1 MLYIKRLYFKQYEI
15 LTKVRSKNMSKLA
28 RATFGLMVATIIAK
42 ILGFGRELV
51 LAAGYGASI
60 YSDAYV
66 TAMNIPQV
74 IFAIIGSTLA
84 TVLIPMYMEVHN
96 NEGEDTSLKFI
107 NNVFNLV
114 VLACIVLSIL
124 GFIFTKQIVN
134 VFAVGYEGEVL
145 QVAINFTRITI
156 IGIVFTGL
164 SYVMT
169 SYLQIKNDFI
179 MPGLSSV
186 PKNIIIIV
194 ATILSI
200 KHGPYLMIWGT
211 LIGMASEFLFQL
223 PFAIKNGYK
232 YIPVIDFKDKYIKK
246 MAWLIMPVL
255 IGVAVNQINTLV
267 DRTLAST
274 LPTGT
279 VSALNYSNKLTSF
292 VIAIFITSIS
302 SVIYPMLSQLSSENN
317 TERFV
322 SSVIKSINCVIILVM
337 PITVGTIVLSL
348 PIVRVLFER
357 GAFDADATYLTAL
370 ALAMYSI
377 GMVAYGLR
385 DVLGK
390 IFYSLQDT
398 KTPMVNGVIA
408 MGMNMIMDVIFI
420 KLWGLAGL
428 TLATSL
434 SSIVCIMLLF
444 KSLKK
449 KMAYFGQDK
458 IAKATFKS
466 FIASLIMGAAAYYS
480 YHYMMQFTHT
490 GGEAEFMVLMMA
502 VIIGVVVYGGL
513 VILFKVD
520 EIKIVTDVLKR
531 RWQINR

>member
-1 MLYIKRLYFKQYEI
+1 
-15 LTKVRSKNMSKLA
+15 MSKLA

-51 LAAGYGASI
+51 LAAGYGTSI

-84 TVLIPMYMEVHN
+84 TVLIPMYMEVN
-96 NEGEDTSLKFI
+96 SDEGEEKSLKFI

-114 VLACIVLSIL
+114 IIACIVLSVL
-124 GFIFTKQIVN
+124 GFMFTEQIVN
-134 VFAVGYEGEVL
+134 VFAVGYEGEAL

-156 IGIVFTGL
+156 LGIVFTGL

-179 MPGLSSV
+179 MPGISSV
-186 PKNIIIIV
+186 PKNVIIIV
-194 ATILSI
+194 SILLSM
-200 KHGPYLMIWGT
+200 KYGPYLMIWGT
-211 LIGMASEFLFQL
+211 LLGMASEFLFQL
-223 PFAIKNGYK
+223 PYAIKAGYK
-232 YIPVIDFKDKYIKK
+232 YIPTIDIKDKYIKK

-255 IGVAVNQINTLV
+255 IGVAVNQVNTLV

-274 LPTGT
+274 LPVGT
-279 VSALNYSNKLTSF
+279 VSALNYSNILTSF

-302 SVIYPMLSQLSSENN
+302 SVIYPILSQLSSENN
-317 TERFV
+317 KERFT
-322 SSVIKSINCVIILVM
+322 SSVIKSINCVIILVL
-337 PITVGTIVLSL
+337 PITIGTMVLSL

-357 GAFDADATYLTAL
+357 GAFDVNATYLTSL

-408 MGMNMIMDVIFI
+408 MGLNMVMDVIFI
-420 KLWGLAGL
+420 KFWGLAGL

-434 SSIVCIMLLF
+434 SSIACIILLF
-444 KSLKK
+444 RSLKK
-449 KMAYFGQDK
+449 KIGYFGQDK
-458 IAKATFKS
+458 IIKATVKS
-466 FIASLIMGAAAYYS
+466 FVASLVMGIVAYYS
-480 YHYMMQFTHT
+480 YHYMIRFTHT
-490 GGEAEFMVLMMA
+490 GGEAEFIVLFLA
-502 VIIGVVVYGGL
+502 VLLAATVYGGL
-513 VILFKVD
+513 LMLFNVN
-520 EIKIVTDVLKR
+520 EIRIVTDVVK
-531 RWQINR
+531 NRLNKNK

>member
-1 MLYIKRLYFKQYEI
+1 
-15 LTKVRSKNMSKLA
+15 MSKLA

-51 LAAGYGASI
+51 LAAGYGTSI

-84 TVLIPMYMEVHN
+84 TVLIPMYMEVHSE
-96 NEGEDTSLKFI
+96 EGEKASLKFI

-114 VLACIVLSIL
+114 ILACIVLSVL
-124 GFIFTKQIVN
+124 GFVFTKQIVN
-134 VFAVGYEGEVL
+134 VFAVGYEGEAL

-156 IGIVFTGL
+156 LGIVFTGL

-194 ATILSI
+194 ATLLSI

-211 LIGMASEFLFQL
+211 LIGMASEFVFQL
-223 PFAIKNGYK
+223 PYAIKKGYR
-232 YIPVIDFKDKYIKK
+232 YVPVIDIKDKYIKK

-255 IGVAVNQINTLV
+255 IGVAVNQVNTLV

-274 LPTGT
+274 LPVGT

-317 TERFV
+317 QERFTA
-322 SSVIKSINCVIILVM
+322 SVIKSINCVIILVL
-337 PITVGTIVLSL
+337 PITVGTIVLAL

-357 GAFDADATYLTAL
+357 GAFDANGTYLTAL

-398 KTPMVNGVIA
+398 KTPMINGAIA
-408 MGMNMIMDVIFI
+408 MIMNIVLNII
-420 KLWGLAGL
+420 LVKYLQLAGL
-428 TLATSL
+428 ALATSI
-434 SSIVCIMLLF
+434 SAIVCIFLLF
-444 KSLKK
+444 GSLKK
-449 KMAYFGQDK
+449 KIGYFGQDK
-458 IAKATFKS
+458 IIKTTIKSIVAAVVMGIVTYFVYNIVSNLLGLGFAKEAV
-466 FIASLIMGAAAYYS
+466 SLAISVGVGAITY
-480 YHYMMQFTHT
+480 
-490 GGEAEFMVLMMA
+490 GIL
-502 VIIGVVVYGGL
+502 VVVL
-513 VILFKVD
+513 KVD
-520 EIKIVTDVLKR
+520 EINVITDVMKKKLNKVA
-531 RWQINR
+531 

>member
-1 MLYIKRLYFKQYEI
+1 
-15 LTKVRSKNMSKLA
+15 MSKLA

-51 LAAGYGASI
+51 LAAGYGTSI

-84 TVLIPMYMEVHN
+84 TVLIPMYMEVHSE
-96 NEGEDTSLKFI
+96 EGEKASLKFI

-114 VLACIVLSIL
+114 ILACIVLSVL
-124 GFIFTKQIVN
+124 GFVFTKQIVN
-134 VFAVGYEGEVL
+134 VFAVGYEGEAL

-156 IGIVFTGL
+156 LGIVFTGL

-194 ATILSI
+194 ATLLSI

-211 LIGMASEFLFQL
+211 LIGMASEFIFQL
-223 PFAIKNGYK
+223 PYAIKKGYR
-232 YIPVIDFKDKYIKK
+232 YVPVIDIKDKYIKK

-255 IGVAVNQINTLV
+255 IGVAVNQVNTLV

-274 LPTGT
+274 LPVGT

-317 TERFV
+317 QERFTA
-322 SSVIKSINCVIILVM
+322 SVIKSINCVIILVL
-337 PITVGTIVLSL
+337 PITVGTIVLAL

-357 GAFDADATYLTAL
+357 GAFDANGTYLTAL

-398 KTPMVNGVIA
+398 KTPMINGVIA
-408 MGMNMIMDVIFI
+408 MGVNMVMDVVFI
-420 KLWGLAGL
+420 QFWGLAGL

-434 SSIVCIMLLF
+434 SSIACIMLLF
-444 KSLKK
+444 RSLKK
-449 KMAYFGQDK
+449 KMGYFGQDK
-458 IAKATFKS
+458 IMKATLKS
-466 FIASLIMGAAAYYS
+466 LAASLVMGVVSYYS
-480 YHYMMQFTHT
+480 YHYMMRFTST
-490 GGEAEFMVLMMA
+490 GGEREFVVLMIA
-502 VIIGVVVYGGL
+502 VILSAGVYGGL
-513 VILFKVD
+513 VILFRVD
-520 EIKIVTDVLKR
+520 EIRIVTDVIKNRLKKVS
-531 RWQINR
+531 

>member
-1 MLYIKRLYFKQYEI
+1 
-15 LTKVRSKNMSKLA
+15 MSKLA

-51 LAAGYGASI
+51 LAAGYGTSI
-60 YSDAYV
+60 YSDAYI

-84 TVLIPMYMEVHN
+84 TVLIPMYMEVHSK
-96 NEGEDTSLKFI
+96 EGEKGSLKFI

-114 VLACIVLSIL
+114 IIGCILLSVL
-124 GFIFTKQIVN
+124 GFMFTEEIVN
-134 VFAVGYEGEVL
+134 VFAIGYEGEAL

-156 IGIVFTGL
+156 LGITFTGL

-169 SYLQIKNDFI
+169 SYLQIKNDFV

-186 PKNIIIIV
+186 PKNVIIIV
-194 ATILSI
+194 ATLLSI

-223 PFAIKNGYK
+223 PFAIKRGYK
-232 YIPVIDFKDKYIKK
+232 YVPVVGVRDKYIKK
-246 MAWLIMPVL
+246 MAWLIGPVL
-255 IGVAVNQINTLV
+255 IGVAVNQVNTLV

-274 LPTGT
+274 LPVGT
-279 VSALNYSNKLTSF
+279 VSALNYSNKLISF
-292 VIAIFITSIS
+292 VVAIFITSIS
-302 SVIYPMLSQLSSENN
+302 SVIYPILSQLSHDNN
-317 TERFV
+317 KERFI
-322 SSVIKSINCVIILVM
+322 SSVIKSINCVIILIL
-337 PITVGTIVLSL
+337 PITVGTMVLSL

-357 GAFDADATYLTAL
+357 GAFDERGTSLTAI
-370 ALAMYSI
+370 ALTMYSI

-408 MGMNMIMDVIFI
+408 MGVNMVMDVVFI
-420 KLWGLAGL
+420 KFWGLGGL

-434 SSIVCIMLLF
+434 SSMACIMLLF
-444 KSLKK
+444 RSLKK
-449 KMAYFGQDK
+449 KIGYFGQDK
-458 IAKATFKS
+458 IVKATVKS
-466 FIASLIMGAAAYYS
+466 LVASLVMGVVSYYS
-480 YHYMMQFTHT
+480 YNYMMRFTHT
-490 GGEAEFMVLMMA
+490 GGESEFFVLCVA
-502 VIIGVVVYGGL
+502 IVLGAAIYGGL

-520 EIKIVTDVLKR
+520 EIRIVTDVVKR
-531 RWQINR
+531 KLSKKS

>member
-1 MLYIKRLYFKQYEI
+1 
-15 LTKVRSKNMSKLA
+15 MSKLA

-51 LAAGYGASI
+51 LAAGYGTSI

-84 TVLIPMYMEVHN
+84 TVLIPMYMEVHSM
-96 NEGEDTSLKFI
+96 EGEERSLKFI

-114 VLACIVLSIL
+114 VIACIVLSIL
-124 GFIFTKQIVN
+124 GFIFTEQIVN
-134 VFAVGYEGEVL
+134 VFAVGYEGKALE
-145 QVAINFTRITI
+145 VAINFTRITI
-156 IGIVFTGL
+156 LGIVFTGL

-169 SYLQIKNDFI
+169 SYLQIKN

-186 PKNIIIIV
+186 PKNVIIIV
-194 ATILSI
+194 ATLLSI

-223 PFAIKNGYK
+223 PYANKAGYK
-232 YIPVIDFKDKYIKK
+232 YVPIINIKDKYIKK

-255 IGVAVNQINTLV
+255 IGVAVNQVNTLV

-274 LPTGT
+274 LPVGT

-302 SVIYPMLSQLSSENN
+302 SVIYPILSQLSSENN
-317 TERFV
+317 KERFT
-322 SSVIKSINCVIILVM
+322 SSVIKSINCVIILVL
-337 PITVGTIVLSL
+337 PITVGTIVLAL

-357 GAFDADATYLTAL
+357 GAFGTNATYLTAL

-408 MGMNMIMDVIFI
+408 MAMNMIMDVVFI
-420 KLWGLAGL
+420 KFWGLAGL

-434 SSIVCIMLLF
+434 SSMACIMLLF
-444 KSLKK
+444 RSLKK
-449 KMAYFGQDK
+449 KIGYFGQDK
-458 IAKATFKS
+458 IVRATAKS
-466 FIASLIMGAAAYYS
+466 LVASLIMGAVAYYS
-480 YHYMMQFTHT
+480 YHYMIRFTHT
-490 GGEAEFMVLMMA
+490 GGETEFIVLMVA
-502 VIIGVVVYGGL
+502 VTLAAAVYGGL
-513 VILFKVD
+513 IMLFKVD
-520 EIKIVTDVLKR
+520 EIRIVTDVVKRRLKR
-531 RWQINR
+531 E

>member
-1 MLYIKRLYFKQYEI
+1 
-15 LTKVRSKNMSKLA
+15 MSKLA

-51 LAAGYGASI
+51 LAAGYGTSI
-60 YSDAYV
+60 YSDAYI

-96 NEGEDTSLKFI
+96 EEGEEASLKFI
-107 NNVFNLV
+107 NNVFNIV
-114 VLACIVLSIL
+114 VLACIVLSVL
-124 GFIFTKQIVN
+124 GFIFTEQIVN
-134 VFAVGYEGEVL
+134 VFAVGYEGKALE
-145 QVAINFTRITI
+145 VAINFTRITI

-179 MPGLSSV
+179 TPGLSSV

-194 ATILSI
+194 ATLYSI
-200 KHGPYLMIWGT
+200 KHGPYIMIWGT
-211 LIGMASEFLFQL
+211 LIGMASEFLFQW
-223 PFAIKNGYK
+223 PYSVKKGYK
-232 YIPVIDFKDKYIKK
+232 YIPTISLKDKYIKK
-246 MAWLIMPVL
+246 MGWLIMPVL
-255 IGVAVNQINTLV
+255 IGVAVNQVNTLV

-274 LPTGT
+274 LPVGT

-302 SVIYPMLSQLSSENN
+302 SVIYPILSQLSSENN
-317 TERFV
+317 KDRFIA
-322 SSVIKSINCVIILVM
+322 SVIKSINCVIILVM
-337 PITVGTIVLSL
+337 PITVGTIVLAH

-357 GAFDADATYLTAL
+357 GAFDAKGTYMTAV

-408 MGMNMIMDVIFI
+408 MAMNMIMDLIFI
-420 KLWGLAGL
+420 RFWGLGGL

-434 SSIVCIMLLF
+434 SSIICIMLLF
-444 KSLKK
+444 RSLKK
-449 KMAYFGQDK
+449 KMGYFGQDK
-458 IAKATFKS
+458 IFKVTVKS
-466 FIASLIMGAAAYYS
+466 LVASLAMGAVAYYS
-480 YHYMMQFTHT
+480 YNYMMRFTHT
-490 GGEAEFMVLMMA
+490 GGEKEFAVLMIA
-502 VIIGVVVYGGL
+502 ITLAAILYGGL
-513 VILFKVD
+513 IILFKVD
-520 EIKIVTDVLKR
+520 EIKIVTDVVMR
-531 RWQINR
+531 RLNKKIK

>member
-1 MLYIKRLYFKQYEI
+1 
-15 LTKVRSKNMSKLA
+15 MSKLA

-51 LAAGYGASI
+51 LAAGYGTSI

-66 TAMNIPQV
+66 TAMNILQV
-74 IFAIIGSTLA
+74 IFVIIGSALA
-84 TVLIPMYMEVHN
+84 TVLIPMYMEVHSE
-96 NEGEDTSLKFI
+96 EGEVVSLKFI

-114 VLACIVLSIL
+114 ILACIVLSVF
-124 GFIFTKQIVN
+124 GFVFTEQIVKM
-134 VFAVGYEGEVL
+134 FAVGYEGEAL
-145 QVAINFTRITI
+145 TVAINFTRITI
-156 IGIVFTGL
+156 LGIVFTGL

-169 SYLQIKNDFI
+169 SYLQIKNDFV

-200 KHGPYLMIWGT
+200 KYGPYLMIWGT
-211 LIGMASEFLFQL
+211 LVGMASEFLFQL
-223 PFAIKNGYK
+223 PFAVKKGYK
-232 YIPVIDFKDKYIKK
+232 YLPIIDVKDEYIKK
-246 MAWLIMPVL
+246 MAWLIGPVL
-255 IGVAVNQINTLV
+255 IGVAVNQVNTLV

-274 LPTGT
+274 LPVGT

-317 TERFV
+317 KLRFIT
-322 SSVIKSINCVIILVM
+322 SVRKSINCVIILVM
-337 PITVGTIVLSL
+337 PITVGTIVLSQ

-357 GAFDADATYLTAL
+357 GAFDERGTYLTAL

-398 KTPMVNGVIA
+398 KTPMINGVIA
-408 MGMNMIMDVIFI
+408 MGVNMVMDVVFI
-420 KLWGLAGL
+420 QFWGLAGL

-434 SSIVCIMLLF
+434 SSIACIMLLF
-444 KSLKK
+444 RSLKK
-449 KMAYFGQDK
+449 KMDYFGQDK
-458 IAKATFKS
+458 IVKVTMKS
-466 FIASLIMGAAAYYS
+466 LVASVIMGAVAYYS
-480 YHYMMQFTHT
+480 YHYMMRFTHR
-490 GGEAEFMVLMMA
+490 GGEIEFLVLCVA
-502 VIIGVVVYGGL
+502 VVLGAAVYGGL
-513 VILFKVD
+513 VVLFKVD
-520 EIKIVTDVLKR
+520 EVKIVTDVIKR
-531 RWQINR
+531 KLNKSA

>member
-1 MLYIKRLYFKQYEI
+1 
-15 LTKVRSKNMSKLA
+15 MSKLA
-28 RATFGLMVATIIAK
+28 RATFGLMVATILAK

-51 LAAGYGASI
+51 LAAGYGTSI

-66 TAMNIPQV
+66 TAMNIQQV

-84 TVLIPMYMEVHN
+84 TVLIPMYMEVHSE
-96 NEGEDTSLKFI
+96 EGEVVSLKFI

-114 VLACIVLSIL
+114 ILACIVLSVF
-124 GFIFTKQIVN
+124 GFVFTEQIVKM
-134 VFAVGYEGEVL
+134 FAVGYEGEAL
-145 QVAINFTRITI
+145 TVAINFTRITI
-156 IGIVFTGL
+156 LGIVFTGL

-169 SYLQIKNDFI
+169 SYLQIKNDFV

-194 ATILSI
+194 STILSI
-200 KHGPYLMIWGT
+200 KYGPYLMIWGT
-211 LIGMASEFLFQL
+211 LVGMASEFLFQL
-223 PFAIKNGYK
+223 PFAVKKGYK
-232 YIPVIDFKDKYIKK
+232 YLPIIDVKDEYIKK
-246 MAWLIMPVL
+246 MAWLIGPVL
-255 IGVAVNQINTLV
+255 IGVAVNQVNTLV

-274 LPTGT
+274 LPVGT

-317 TERFV
+317 KLRFIT
-322 SSVIKSINCVIILVM
+322 SVRKSINCVIILVM
-337 PITVGTIVLSL
+337 PITVGTIVLSQ

-357 GAFDADATYLTAL
+357 GAFDERGTYLTAL

-398 KTPMVNGVIA
+398 KTPMINGVIA
-408 MGMNMIMDVIFI
+408 MGVNMVMDVVFI
-420 KLWGLAGL
+420 QFWGLAGL

-434 SSIVCIMLLF
+434 SSIACIMLLF
-444 KSLKK
+444 RSLKK
-449 KMAYFGQDK
+449 KMGYFGQDK
-458 IAKATFKS
+458 IVKATVKS
-466 FIASLIMGAAAYYS
+466 LVASVIMGAVAYYS
-480 YHYMMQFTHT
+480 YHYMMGFTHR
-490 GGEAEFMVLMMA
+490 GGETEFLVLCLA
-502 VIIGVVVYGGL
+502 VVLGAAVYGGL
-513 VILFKVD
+513 VVLFKVD
-520 EIKIVTDVLKR
+520 EVKIVTDVIKR
-531 RWQINR
+531 KLNKSA

>member
-1 MLYIKRLYFKQYEI
+1 
-15 LTKVRSKNMSKLA
+15 MSKLA

-51 LAAGYGASI
+51 LAAGYGTSI

-84 TVLIPMYMEVHN
+84 TVLIPMYMEVHSE
-96 NEGEDTSLKFI
+96 EGEVVSLKFI
-107 NNVFNLV
+107 SNVFNLV
-114 VLACIVLSIL
+114 ILACIVLSVF
-124 GFIFTKQIVN
+124 GFVFTEQIVKM
-134 VFAVGYEGEVL
+134 FAVGYEGEAL
-145 QVAINFTRITI
+145 TVAINFTRITI
-156 IGIVFTGL
+156 LGIVFTGL

-169 SYLQIKNDFI
+169 SYLQIKNDFV

-200 KHGPYLMIWGT
+200 KYGPYLMIWGT
-211 LIGMASEFLFQL
+211 LVGMASEFLFQL
-223 PFAIKNGYK
+223 PFAVKKGYK
-232 YIPVIDFKDKYIKK
+232 YLPIIDVKDEYIKK
-246 MAWLIMPVL
+246 MAWLIGPVL
-255 IGVAVNQINTLV
+255 IGVAVNQVNTLV

-274 LPTGT
+274 LPVGT

-317 TERFV
+317 KSRFIT
-322 SSVIKSINCVIILVM
+322 SVRKSINCVIILVM
-337 PITVGTIVLSL
+337 PITVGTIVLSQ
-348 PIVRVLFER
+348 PIIRVLFER
-357 GAFDADATYLTAL
+357 GAFDERGTYLTAL

-408 MGMNMIMDVIFI
+408 MGVNMLMDVVFI
-420 KLWGLAGL
+420 QFWGLAGL

-434 SSIVCIMLLF
+434 SSIACIMLLF
-444 KSLKK
+444 RSLKK
-449 KMAYFGQDK
+449 KMGYFGQDK
-458 IAKATFKS
+458 IVKAMVKS
-466 FIASLIMGAAAYYS
+466 LVASVIMGAVAYYS
-480 YHYMMQFTHT
+480 YYYMMGFTHT
-490 GGEAEFMVLMMA
+490 GGESEFVVLMVA
-502 VIIGVVVYGGL
+502 VTLAAAVYGGL

-520 EIKIVTDVLKR
+520 EIRIVTDVVKR
-531 RWQINR
+531 RLKK

>member
-1 MLYIKRLYFKQYEI
+1 
-15 LTKVRSKNMSKLA
+15 MSKLA

-51 LAAGYGASI
+51 LAAGYGTSI

-84 TVLIPMYMEVHN
+84 TVLIPMYMEVHSE
-96 NEGEDTSLKFI
+96 EGEVVSLKFI

-114 VLACIVLSIL
+114 ILACIVLSVF
-124 GFIFTKQIVN
+124 GFVFTEQIVKM
-134 VFAVGYEGEVL
+134 FAVGYEGEAL
-145 QVAINFTRITI
+145 TVAINFTRITI
-156 IGIVFTGL
+156 LGIVFTGL

-169 SYLQIKNDFI
+169 SYLQIKNDFV

-200 KHGPYLMIWGT
+200 KYGPYLMIWGT
-211 LIGMASEFLFQL
+211 LVGMASEFLFQL
-223 PFAIKNGYK
+223 PFAVKKGYK
-232 YIPVIDFKDKYIKK
+232 YLPIIDVKDEYIKK
-246 MAWLIMPVL
+246 MAWLIGPVL
-255 IGVAVNQINTLV
+255 IGVAVNQVNTLV

-274 LPTGT
+274 LPVGT

-317 TERFV
+317 KLRFIT
-322 SSVIKSINCVIILVM
+322 SVRKSINCVIILVM
-337 PITVGTIVLSL
+337 PITVGTIVLSQ

-357 GAFDADATYLTAL
+357 GAFDERGTYLTAL

-408 MGMNMIMDVIFI
+408 MGVNMVMDVVFI
-420 KLWGLAGL
+420 QFWGLAGL

-434 SSIVCIMLLF
+434 SSIACIMLLF
-444 KSLKK
+444 RSLRK
-449 KMAYFGQDK
+449 KMGYFGQDK
-458 IAKATFKS
+458 IVKATLKS
-466 FIASLIMGAAAYYS
+466 LVASVIMGVVAYYS
-480 YHYMMQFTHT
+480 YHYMMGFTHG
-490 GGEAEFMVLMMA
+490 GGETEFLVLCVA
-502 VIIGVVVYGGL
+502 VVLGAAVYGGL
-513 VILFKVD
+513 VVLFKVD
-520 EIKIVTDVLKR
+520 EVKIVTDVIKR
-531 RWQINR
+531 KLNKSA

>member
-1 MLYIKRLYFKQYEI
+1 
-15 LTKVRSKNMSKLA
+15 MSKLA

-51 LAAGYGASI
+51 LAAGYGTSI

-84 TVLIPMYMEVHN
+84 TVLIPMYMEVH
-96 NEGEDTSLKFI
+96 GEDGDEGALKFI

-114 VLACIVLSIL
+114 VLACIILSVL

-134 VFAVGYEGEVL
+134 VFAVGYEGQALE
-145 QVAINFTRITI
+145 VAINFTRITI
-156 IGIVFTGL
+156 LGIVFTGL

-169 SYLQIKNDFI
+169 SYLQIKNDF
-179 MPGLSSV
+179 MTPGFSSV

-194 ATILSI
+194 ATLLSI

-211 LIGMASEFLFQL
+211 LIGMASEFIFQL
-223 PFAIKNGYK
+223 PFAIKKGYK
-232 YIPVIDFKDKYIKK
+232 YVPVIDLKDKYIKK
-246 MAWLIMPVL
+246 MSWLIAPVL
-255 IGVAVNQINTLV
+255 IGVAVNQVNTLV

-274 LPTGT
+274 LPVGT
-279 VSALNYSNKLTSF
+279 VSALNYSNKLNSF

-317 TERFV
+317 KERFV
-322 SSVIKSINCVIILVM
+322 ASVIKSINCVIILVL
-337 PITVGTIVLSL
+337 PITVGTIVLAL

-357 GAFDADATYLTAL
+357 GAFDANGTYLTAL

-408 MGMNMIMDVIFI
+408 MGVNMIMDVVFI
-420 KLWGLAGL
+420 QFWGLAGL

-434 SSIVCIMLLF
+434 SSMACIMLLF
-444 KSLKK
+444 RSLRK
-449 KMAYFGQDK
+449 KMGYYGQDK
-458 IAKATFKS
+458 IIKAAGKS
-466 FIASLIMGAAAYYS
+466 FLASLIMGAVSYYT
-480 YHYMMQFTHT
+480 YHYLIRFTHT
-490 GGEAEFMVLMMA
+490 GGEYEFLVLSLAILLGAA
-502 VIIGVVVYGGL
+502 VYSGL
-513 VILFKVD
+513 VILMKVD
-520 EIKIVTDVLKR
+520 EVKIVTDIFKKKLK
-531 RWQINR
+531 

>member
-1 MLYIKRLYFKQYEI
+1 
-15 LTKVRSKNMSKLA
+15 MSKLA

-51 LAAGYGASI
+51 LAAGYGTSI
-60 YSDAYV
+60 YSDAYI

-84 TVLIPMYMEVHN
+84 TVLIPMYMEVHSE
-96 NEGEDTSLKFI
+96 EGEVVSLKFI

-114 VLACIVLSIL
+114 ILSCIVLSIL
-124 GFIFTKQIVN
+124 GFIFTEQIVKM
-134 VFAVGYEGEVL
+134 FAVGYEGEAL
-145 QVAINFTRITI
+145 NVAINFTRITI
-156 IGIVFTGL
+156 LGIIFTGL

-194 ATILSI
+194 STILSI
-200 KHGPYLMIWGT
+200 KYSPYLMIWGT
-211 LIGMASEFLFQL
+211 LVGMASEFLFQL
-223 PFAIKNGYK
+223 PFAIKKGYK
-232 YIPVIDFKDKYIKK
+232 YLFIIDVKDEYIKK
-246 MAWLIMPVL
+246 MTWLIGPVL
-255 IGVAVNQINTLV
+255 IGVAVNQVNTLV

-274 LPTGT
+274 LPVGT

-302 SVIYPMLSQLSSENN
+302 SVIYPLLSQLSSENN
-317 TERFV
+317 KERFI
-322 SSVIKSINCVIILVM
+322 SSVIKSINCVIILVL
-337 PITVGTIVLSL
+337 PITVGTIVLAF

-357 GAFDADATYLTAL
+357 GAFDANGTYLTSL

-408 MGMNMIMDVIFI
+408 MGVNMIMDVVFI
-420 KLWGLAGL
+420 RFWGLAGL

-434 SSIVCIMLLF
+434 SSIACIMLLF
-444 KSLKK
+444 RSLNKK
-449 KMAYFGQDK
+449 IGYYGQDK
-458 IAKATFKS
+458 IIKTTIKS
-466 FIASLIMGAAAYYS
+466 LLSSLIMGAVSYYS
-480 YHYMMQFTHT
+480 YHYMMKFTHI
-490 GGEAEFMVLMMA
+490 GGKGEFIVLSMA
-502 VIIGVVVYGGL
+502 VAFGAVIYTGL
-513 VILFKVD
+513 VILLRID
-520 EIKIVTDVLKR
+520 EINIVTDTVKKR
-531 RWQINR
+531 FDKK

>member
-1 MLYIKRLYFKQYEI
+1 
-15 LTKVRSKNMSKLA
+15 MSKLA

-51 LAAGYGASI
+51 LAAGYGTSI

-84 TVLIPMYMEVHN
+84 TVLIPMYMEVHSV
-96 NEGEDTSLKFI
+96 EGEEKSLKFI
-107 NNVFNLV
+107 NNVFILV
-114 VLACIVLSIL
+114 VIACIVLSIL
-124 GFIFTKQIVN
+124 GFIFTEQIVN
-134 VFAVGYEGEVL
+134 VFAVGYEGKALE
-145 QVAINFTRITI
+145 VAINFTRITI
-156 IGIVFTGL
+156 LGIVFTGL

-186 PKNIIIIV
+186 PKNVIIIV
-194 ATILSI
+194 ATLLSI

-223 PFAIKNGYK
+223 PYAIKAGYK
-232 YIPVIDFKDKYIKK
+232 YVPIINIKDKYIKK

-255 IGVAVNQINTLV
+255 IGVAVNQVNTLV

-274 LPTGT
+274 LPVGT

-302 SVIYPMLSQLSSENN
+302 SVIYPILSQLSSENN
-317 TERFV
+317 KERFT
-322 SSVIKSINCVIILVM
+322 SSVIKSINCVIILVL
-337 PITVGTIVLSL
+337 PIMLAL

-357 GAFDADATYLTAL
+357 GAFGTNATYLTAL

-408 MGMNMIMDVIFI
+408 MAMNMIMDVVFI
-420 KLWGLAGL
+420 KFWGLAGL

-434 SSIVCIMLLF
+434 SSMACIMLLF
-444 KSLKK
+444 RSLKK
-449 KMAYFGQDK
+449 KIGYFGQDK
-458 IAKATFKS
+458 IVRATAKS
-466 FIASLIMGAAAYYS
+466 LVASLIMGAVAYYS
-480 YHYMMQFTHT
+480 YHYMIRFTHT
-490 GGEAEFMVLMMA
+490 GGETEFIVLMVA
-502 VIIGVVVYGGL
+502 VTLAAAVYGGL
-513 VILFKVD
+513 IMLFKVD
-520 EIKIVTDVLKR
+520 EIRIVTDVVKRRLKR
-531 RWQINR
+531 E

>member
-1 MLYIKRLYFKQYEI
+1 
-15 LTKVRSKNMSKLA
+15 MSKLA
-28 RATFGLMVATIIAK
+28 KATFGLMVATIIAK

-51 LAAGYGASI
+51 LAAGYGTSI
-60 YSDAYV
+60 YSDAYI

-84 TVLIPMYMEVHN
+84 TVLIPMYMEVHS
-96 NEGEDTSLKFI
+96 NEGEEGSLKFI

-114 VLACIVLSIL
+114 VLACIILSIL
-124 GFIFTKQIVN
+124 GFVFTEEIVN
-134 VFAVGYEGEVL
+134 VFAVGYKGEAL

-156 IGIVFTGL
+156 LGITFTGL

-169 SYLQIKNDFI
+169 TYLQIKNDFI

-223 PFAIKNGYK
+223 PFSTKKGYK
-232 YIPVIDFKDKYIKK
+232 YLPIINLKDKYIKK
-246 MAWLIMPVL
+246 MGWLIMPVL

-302 SVIYPMLSQLSSENN
+302 SVIYPILSQLSSENN
-317 TERFV
+317 KKYFTA
-322 SSVIKSINCVIILVM
+322 SVIKSINCVIILIL
-337 PITVGTIVLSL
+337 PITVGTIVLAT

-357 GAFDADATYLTAL
+357 GAFDTRGTSLTAL

-408 MGMNMIMDVIFI
+408 MGMNMIMDIVFI
-420 KLWGLAGL
+420 QFWGLGGL

-434 SSIVCIMLLF
+434 SSLLCIILLF
-444 KSLKK
+444 RSLQKK
-449 KMAYFGQDK
+449 IGYFGQDK
-458 IAKATFKS
+458 IAKATGKS
-466 FIASLIMGAAAYYS
+466 LAASLIMGVVAYYS
-480 YHYMMQFTHT
+480 YHYMMRFTHT
-490 GGEAEFMVLMMA
+490 GGKAEFIVLMIA
-502 VIIGVVVYGGL
+502 ITLSAAVYGSL

-520 EIKIVTDVLKR
+520 EIRIVTDVIKKR
-531 RWQINR
+531 FKRA

>member
-1 MLYIKRLYFKQYEI
+1 
-15 LTKVRSKNMSKLA
+15 MSKLA
-28 RATFGLMVATIIAK
+28 RATFGLMVATIIGK

-51 LAAGYGASI
+51 LAAGYGTSI

-84 TVLIPMYMEVHN
+84 TVLIPMYMEVN
-96 NEGEDTSLKFI
+96 SIEGEKVSLKFI

-114 VLACIVLSIL
+114 VIACIVLSIL
-124 GFIFTKQIVN
+124 GFVFTEQIVN
-134 VFAVGYEGEVL
+134 VFALGYEGQALE
-145 QVAINFTRITI
+145 VAINFTRITI
-156 IGIVFTGL
+156 LGIVFTGL

-169 SYLQIKNDFI
+169 SYLQIKNNFTI
-179 MPGLSSV
+179 PGLSSV

-211 LIGMASEFLFQL
+211 LIGMASEFIFQL
-223 PFAIKNGYK
+223 PYAIKSGYK
-232 YIPVIDFKDKYIKK
+232 YIPIIDLKNKYIKK
-246 MAWLIMPVL
+246 MAWLIIPVL

-274 LPTGT
+274 LPVGT
-279 VSALNYSNKLTSF
+279 VSALNYSNRLISF

-302 SVIYPMLSQLSSENN
+302 SVIYPILSQLSSENN
-317 TERFV
+317 KEKLT
-322 SSVIKSINCVIILVM
+322 SSIIKSINCVIILVL

-357 GAFDADATYLTAL
+357 GAFDAKATHLTAL

-377 GMVAYGLR
+377 GMIGYGLR
-385 DVLGK
+385 DIVGK

-408 MGMNMIMDVIFI
+408 MGMNMIMDVVFI
-420 KLWGLAGL
+420 KFWGLAGL

-434 SSIVCIMLLF
+434 SSIACIILLF
-444 KSLKK
+444 ISLKK
-449 KMAYFGQDK
+449 KIGYFGQDK
-458 IAKATFKS
+458 IANATVKS
-466 FIASLIMGAAAYYS
+466 LVASLIMGIIAYYS
-480 YHYMMQFTHT
+480 YHYIIKITNGYSNM
-490 GGEAEFMVLMMA
+490 EFIVLMIV
-502 VIIGVVVYGGL
+502 VILSAIVYASL
-513 VILFKVD
+513 TILFKID
-520 EIKIVTDVLKR
+520 EISIVKDIIKKR
-531 RWQINR
+531 FKKVKY